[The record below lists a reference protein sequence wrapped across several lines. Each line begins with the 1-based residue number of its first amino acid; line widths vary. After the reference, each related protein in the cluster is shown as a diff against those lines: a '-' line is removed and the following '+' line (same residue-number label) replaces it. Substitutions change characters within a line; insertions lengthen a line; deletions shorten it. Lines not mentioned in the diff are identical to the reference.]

1 MTSKLITA
9 PSQFY
14 AQGVTID
21 LEYGRSQTTLG
32 CRDGSVVSL
41 FISLLQI
48 NFYNLIVVAGWP
60 PYQNYVLVWKET
72 SKQCKIYDLH
82 FFNCEA
88 APDLRVFLNVYKQL
102 MSNLSF
108 VPLSPCP
115 SFSPAFPSS
124 CNLTFS
130 FLITLTSPSFLFH
143 SLSPLPPLC
152 CSALLFPPYLLP
164 FTNTLLFSRASQGH
178 CEITYFTD
186 PLSSVTLPTH
196 QTADPLTL
204 SLCVCLSVC
213 LSLPVS
219 LHSQYFRLCILFLPF
234 SPQKTTHSQNTQAQ
248 HKNTDVYKRRS
259 LGNYIC
265 DAGAKQDLSKCSLSV
280 HYIYCFRIIVKM
292 SHGRVTK
299 TQQDERNCCLTGKNM
314 VFRVYLK

>member
-1 MTSKLITA
+1 MNSKLITA

-115 SFSPAFPSS
+115 
-124 CNLTFS
+124 
-130 FLITLTSPSFLFH
+130 FLFPRI
-143 SLSPLPPLC
+143 SLFLQSHLFFPYHLNLPIISLPQLVPST
-152 CSALLFPPYLLP
+152 SALLFCP
-164 FTNTLLFSRASQGH
+164 S
-178 CEITYFTD
+178 
-186 PLSSVTLPTH
+186 LSSLPPAFHQHFIIQQGFTGTLWNH
-196 QTADPLTL
+196 LFHG
-204 SLCVCLSVC
+204 SLIECDTSHTSNGRSSDSFSLCLSVC
-213 LSLPVS
+213 LSE
-219 LHSQYFRLCILFLPF
+219 
-234 SPQKTTHSQNTQAQ
+234 SPCQPP
-248 HKNTDVYKRRS
+248 
-259 LGNYIC
+259 
-265 DAGAKQDLSKCSLSV
+265 LSV
-280 HYIYCFRIIVKM
+280 LSSLYLVFALLP
-292 SHGRVTK
+292 S
-299 TQQDERNCCLTGKNM
+299 QDDA
-314 VFRVYLK
+314 